1 MGRLRMNM
9 MSKIGKIVS
18 STLKTMFPE
27 IEIVRVNVA
36 EHRDDEG
43 DAILEITVVFGAN
56 DRDFDS
62 ARLKEL
68 PRLIMPKL
76 REVKEDGFPMFSFVS
91 ESDLGKMKPE
101 AA

>member
-1 MGRLRMNM
+1 MSM

-18 STLKTMFPE
+18 STLEAMFPE
-27 IEIVRVNVA
+27 VEIVRVTVE

-43 DAILEITVVFGAN
+43 AAILEITVVFGA
-56 DRDFDS
+56 DDGDFDT
-62 ARLKEL
+62 ARLREL

-91 ESDLGKMKPE
+91 EADLENSSPE